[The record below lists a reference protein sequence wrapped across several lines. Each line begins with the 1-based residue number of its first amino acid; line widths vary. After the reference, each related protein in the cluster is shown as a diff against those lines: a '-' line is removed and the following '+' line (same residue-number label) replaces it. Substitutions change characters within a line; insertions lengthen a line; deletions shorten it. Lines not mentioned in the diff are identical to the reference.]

1 MQAAH
6 ELRVSTRSAYRW
18 RRWWCAA
25 CRPCRWRICRRRW
38 LWAHLVDRVQDRSR
52 TGRHKG
58 FTEVGYARL
67 LVRGESLVELGG

>member
-1 MQAAH
+1 
-6 ELRVSTRSAYRW
+6 
-18 RRWWCAA
+18 
-25 CRPCRWRICRRRW
+25 
-38 LWAHLVDRVQDRSR
+38 VQDRSR